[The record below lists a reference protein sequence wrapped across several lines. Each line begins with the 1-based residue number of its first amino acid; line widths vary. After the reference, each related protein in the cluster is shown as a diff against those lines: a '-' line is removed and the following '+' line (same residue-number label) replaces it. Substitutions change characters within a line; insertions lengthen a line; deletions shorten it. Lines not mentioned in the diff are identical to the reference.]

1 MKLPYIEAGEIVTTH
16 GVRGE
21 VKVLSWLDSPEMLCE
36 FDRCRISG
44 REYVMDSVRVQ
55 KTCNLV
61 KLRGVDTM
69 EDAQKLR
76 GKTMELYREDISD
89 ELIFASEL
97 VDVEVYADGACI
109 GKIKEVLDYPGNSVY
124 VVQGEREYLIPAV
137 KEFILST
144 DLERNQMQVK
154 LLRFLQEKTFSRV
167 GSNRE
172 LHADVRFIAAT
183 SRNLEELMAANKFRE
198 DLYYRLN
205 IFPIVMP
212 DLSKRKGDV
221 MLLAEHFLSK
231 FNLKYGKDIKRLST
245 PAINML
251 MAYHWPGNVR
261 ELENCMERAVIT
273 AQDDCIYGYNLPA
286 SLQMPSHDVPYSRDG
301 EAPAD
306 LPTMVDS
313 FERELIVAALKR
325 SPGNMSAAARELGIS
340 PRVLHYK
347 MHRLGLQK
355 S

>member
-36 FDRCRISG
+36 FDRCRIEG
-44 REYVMDSVRVQ
+44 REYAMDAVRVQ

-154 LLRFLQEKTFSRV
+154 LLKGLAR
-167 GSNRE
+167 
-172 LHADVRFIAAT
+172 D
-183 SRNLEELMAANKFRE
+183 E
-198 DLYYRLN
+198 D
-205 IFPIVMP
+205 
-212 DLSKRKGDV
+212 
-221 MLLAEHFLSK
+221 
-231 FNLKYGKDIKRLST
+231 
-245 PAINML
+245 
-251 MAYHWPGNVR
+251 
-261 ELENCMERAVIT
+261 
-273 AQDDCIYGYNLPA
+273 
-286 SLQMPSHDVPYSRDG
+286 
-301 EAPAD
+301 
-306 LPTMVDS
+306 
-313 FERELIVAALKR
+313 
-325 SPGNMSAAARELGIS
+325 
-340 PRVLHYK
+340 
-347 MHRLGLQK
+347 
-355 S
+355 

>member
-21 VKVLSWLDSPEMLCE
+21 VKVLSWLDSPEI
-36 FDRCRISG
+36 RCRISG

-144 DLERNQMQVK
+144 DLEKNQMQVK
-154 LLRFLQEKTFSRV
+154 LLK
-167 GSNRE
+167 G
-172 LHADVRFIAAT
+172 
-183 SRNLEELMAANKFRE
+183 MASDE
-198 DLYYRLN
+198 D
-205 IFPIVMP
+205 
-212 DLSKRKGDV
+212 
-221 MLLAEHFLSK
+221 
-231 FNLKYGKDIKRLST
+231 
-245 PAINML
+245 
-251 MAYHWPGNVR
+251 
-261 ELENCMERAVIT
+261 
-273 AQDDCIYGYNLPA
+273 
-286 SLQMPSHDVPYSRDG
+286 
-301 EAPAD
+301 
-306 LPTMVDS
+306 
-313 FERELIVAALKR
+313 
-325 SPGNMSAAARELGIS
+325 
-340 PRVLHYK
+340 
-347 MHRLGLQK
+347 
-355 S
+355 